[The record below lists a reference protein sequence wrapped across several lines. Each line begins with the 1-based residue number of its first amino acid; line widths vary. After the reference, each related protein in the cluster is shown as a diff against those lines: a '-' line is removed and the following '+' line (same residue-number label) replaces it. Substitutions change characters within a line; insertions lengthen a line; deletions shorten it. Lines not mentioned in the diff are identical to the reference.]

1 MTSDNSIRT
10 CDICEYSR
18 FVDTLDGTSILVC
31 ENTPDPDDPMAEVLG
46 DSTCD
51 DFVVFGGGVIKDV
64 N

>member
-1 MTSDNSIRT
+1 MTSGNSIRT

-31 ENTPDPDDPMAEVLG
+31 DNVNDEDDPMVEVLG

-51 DFVVFGGGVIKDV
+51 DFLVFGGGVIRND
-64 N
+64 